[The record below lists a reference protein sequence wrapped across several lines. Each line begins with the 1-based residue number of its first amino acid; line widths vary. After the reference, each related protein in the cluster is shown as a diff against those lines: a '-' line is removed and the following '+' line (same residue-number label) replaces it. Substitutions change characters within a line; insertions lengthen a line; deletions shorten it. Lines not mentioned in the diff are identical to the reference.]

1 MILTLFTNY
10 FYYRKKNVQSYHIY
24 TMGEYTLMDWNLA
37 PLPRTFAN
45 MDIISMGLKSAFV
58 RKKEGG
64 VPMSR
69 PVIVSFNIY
78 IICHT

>member
-1 MILTLFTNY
+1 
-10 FYYRKKNVQSYHIY
+10 
-24 TMGEYTLMDWNLA
+24 MDWNLA